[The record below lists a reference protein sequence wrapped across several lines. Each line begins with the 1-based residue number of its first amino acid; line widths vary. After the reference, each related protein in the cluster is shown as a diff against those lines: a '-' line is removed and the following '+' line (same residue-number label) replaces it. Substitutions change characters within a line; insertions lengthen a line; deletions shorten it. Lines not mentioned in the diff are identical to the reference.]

1 MKGLALKFK
10 FSHSYSTKRSTR
22 VNDPSK
28 YKYALLVSPE
38 FASSTNR
45 LLAWHLYADLNSMA

>member
-38 FASSTNR
+38 FASGAKKSVKR
-45 LLAWHLYADLNSMA
+45 DLYVDLKSMT